1 MSSGRHA
8 STEVSGPVNS
18 SQNSDRGQVAKT
30 RDGSRQAPSEMV
42 PRSSEPVGL
51 SRLGREFA
59 AIGLGKYKECEKF
72 IRENRAILCEP
83 VQVFL
88 EEAVNDISAERLGSA
103 QRRVQQALILRRCV
117 EYGTDWSDWFDDMLR
132 QDDKTVKD
140 FIRDFKQT
148 FASLTNRAN
157 ETTQGQT
164 GAASQSTGTAGAI
177 AIPGAQGLSQRPQGN
192 PNLTHLGSLPTRRH
206 ENQPVLAGIPEG
218 SGPQPPVS
226 RSRTGSNA
234 AASGRHGTPIGT
246 ITKKPDE
253 LDASYK
259 IRPSK
264 FFVVGRVFAVPWPEN
279 AGMAVSTV
287 ASDWSSQTEGRGAY
301 GQAIHDKI
309 RRMVVVKN
317 DHGFCLAAP
326 VNTHSGRGLRKSGLS
341 RGDIDAHA
349 IIHMSSTKPSRL
361 DDEPKMIKTPIE
373 VEASFPHRKLDV
385 ASRVNFKKV
394 HTIE

>member
-8 STEVSGPVNS
+8 PTEASGPVNP
-18 SQNSDRGQVAKT
+18 SQNYDRNQVTNT
-30 RDGSRQAPSEMV
+30 RDASRQTPSEIV
-42 PRSSEPVGL
+42 RRSSEPVGL

-59 AIGLGKYKECEKF
+59 AIGLGEYQKCEDF
-72 IRENRAILCEP
+72 IRENRAIVGEP
-83 VQVFL
+83 VQSFL

-103 QRRVQQALILRRCV
+103 QRLVQQALILRRCV
-117 EYGTDWSDWFDDMLR
+117 EYGTDWSDSFDDMFR
-132 QDDKTVKD
+132 KDDKTVKD
-140 FIRDFKQT
+140 FIQDFKQT

-157 ETTQGQT
+157 QMSQGQT
-164 GAASQSTGTAGAI
+164 GATNQGTGTTGAI
-177 AIPGAQGLSQRPQGN
+177 AIPGPQGPPQRPQSN

-206 ENQPVLAGIPEG
+206 ENQPVLAGIPEA
-218 SGPQPPVS
+218 SGPQPPAS

-234 AASGRHGTPIGT
+234 AASGRHGNAVGT
-246 ITKKPDE
+246 MTKKADE

-259 IRPSK
+259 LRKSS

-326 VNTHSGRGLRKSGLS
+326 VNTYSGRGLRKSGLS

-373 VEASFPHRKLDV
+373 VEPSFPHRKLDV